1 MSGKIDTQTVIDKLE
16 KQLKATDNEQL
27 KRHIRMKLASLK
39 NNEIVRK

>member
-16 KQLKATDNEQL
+16 KQLKATTDVQL
-27 KRHIRMKLASLK
+27 KTHIQRKLDSLK